1 MFCNI
6 RRLRFLSIK
15 FFLFNFKGYK
25 YQENMTP
32 FMTASNQW
40 LYTVLQEFETTS
52 QVAASNA

>member
-40 LYTVLQEFETTS
+40 LYTVLLF
-52 QVAASNA
+52 